1 MRALALVLAFL
12 ALAGCKSG
20 RDYTSVNNRSV
31 NFLFD
36 TFRHG
41 NQVRKKSLK
50 EDLAF
55 GQRAPRNK
63 RVRKESREF
72 AWQSFWEE
80 EGSGLRDLLHAPAA
94 ESKGKAERLASMRF
108 GFLDSGE

>member
-12 ALAGCKSG
+12 ALAGCRSD
-20 RDYTSVNNRSV
+20 RDYTSVNGRSV

-36 TFRHG
+36 SFRHG

-55 GQRAPRNK
+55 SQRAPRNK
-63 RVRKESREF
+63 RVRKESRVF

-80 EGSGLRDLLHAPAA
+80 EWSGFRDLLNAPKA
-94 ESKGKAERLASMRF
+94 ESKAKGERLASMRF